1 MTVVPPQPK
10 HLLTVLHAAERTG
23 PALMALHF
31 LRWLREHHPE
41 WATSTLLIDCGGG
54 LEPEFAE
61 LGPLVVAGPAYPFGP
76 GNSRVH
82 RGVIRRKLRTVRRRV
97 AALGPVDVT
106 QVHCAGSMRIRPVLP
121 DAPVVCHVH
130 ELSVGLDLHLGPM
143 ARDALQGADRFVVA
157 SESVREALAA
167 RFRIDPA
174 LVTRHHEF
182 VAPYAATA
190 SRARV
195 DLGLPPDA
203 FVVVG
208 SGVRHWRKGPELFVR
223 TALTARRR
231 SPDVD
236 WRFLWVGGADSG
248 GLESLVRSAD
258 LGDLVEFVPHQPD
271 PQQWFAAGDAFLL
284 TAREDAFPLVCVE
297 AALAG
302 RPIVTFDNG
311 GATELVRHSAGGV
324 VVGFPDVEG
333 VADALSGLARD
344 RSACAALGARAQRF
358 AQRNLTVDSVAPALL
373 ATIEETRKARS

>member
-231 SPDVD
+231 SPDID

-302 RPIVTFDNG
+302 
-311 GATELVRHSAGGV
+311 
-324 VVGFPDVEG
+324 
-333 VADALSGLARD
+333 D
-344 RSACAALGARAQRF
+344 RSSPSTMAAPPSWCDIRRAVSSSAFPTSRVSP
-358 AQRNLTVDSVAPALL
+358 TH
-373 ATIEETRKARS
+373 

>member
-1 MTVVPPQPK
+1 
-10 HLLTVLHAAERTG
+10 
-23 PALMALHF
+23 
-31 LRWLREHHPE
+31 
-41 WATSTLLIDCGGG
+41 
-54 LEPEFAE
+54 
-61 LGPLVVAGPAYPFGP
+61 
-76 GNSRVH
+76 
-82 RGVIRRKLRTVRRRV
+82 
-97 AALGPVDVT
+97 
-106 QVHCAGSMRIRPVLP
+106 
-121 DAPVVCHVH
+121 
-130 ELSVGLDLHLGPM
+130 
-143 ARDALQGADRFVVA
+143 
-157 SESVREALAA
+157 
-167 RFRIDPA
+167 
-174 LVTRHHEF
+174 
-182 VAPYAATA
+182 
-190 SRARV
+190 
-195 DLGLPPDA
+195 
-203 FVVVG
+203 VVG

-231 SPDVD
+231 SPDID

-333 VADALSGLARD
+333 VADALSRLARD